1 MNEMNELNELLLL
14 YCGRLC
20 VVDRLGGDVHARD
33 RDGCDNVVWSRLGL
47 DDRRVLGHFD
57 RSRLIFPQHPNTSL
71 RYTCINL
78 MTRIAIRTSGPVAV
92 AVTG

>member
-1 MNEMNELNELLLL
+1 MNEMLLLL
-14 YCGRLC
+14 LLRCAAVGC

-57 RSRLIFPQHPNTSL
+57 RSRLIFQHKFKIYQFDDKNCDTD
-71 RYTCINL
+71 
-78 MTRIAIRTSGPVAV
+78 IRASRSCSHRMKITA
-92 AVTG
+92 

>member
-1 MNEMNELNELLLL
+1 MNEMNEMLLLL
-14 YCGRLC
+14 LLRCAAVGC

-71 RYTCINL
+71 RYIIL